1 MYIMHI
7 TSVAGEEEWFTEHG
21 WYFTDELFRFQGPF
35 ESEFLAVEAY
45 AWHVNAVFDR
55 IIKMREAMSSPN
67 LIVPDK
73 RLIQ

>member
-1 MYIMHI
+1 MHI
-7 TSVAGEEEWFTEHG
+7 VHISSIAGEEEWYTGHG
-21 WYFTDELFRFQGPF
+21 WYFTNEVFQFQGPF

-45 AWHVNAVFDR
+45 AWHINAMFDR
-55 IIKMREAMSSPN
+55 IIHMREAMASPN